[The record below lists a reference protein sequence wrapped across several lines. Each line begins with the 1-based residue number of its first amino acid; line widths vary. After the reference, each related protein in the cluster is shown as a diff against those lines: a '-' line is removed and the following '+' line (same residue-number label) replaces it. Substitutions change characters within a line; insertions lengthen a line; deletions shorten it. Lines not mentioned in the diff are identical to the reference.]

1 MEFGISHSFEE
12 ETIEAKTR
20 WFKSL
25 SLQER
30 MDLFVNFT
38 DLILSIN
45 PEIVEKKDIQSV
57 KGRILV
63 LRKTSR

>member
-1 MEFGISHSFEE
+1 MEFEIVHSFDE

-30 MDLFVNFT
+30 MDLFVNF
-38 DLILSIN
+38 SIN
-45 PEIVEKKDIQSV
+45 PKIMGKKDAQSIE
-57 KGRILV
+57 GRVLV
-63 LRKTSR
+63 LRKTSG

>member
-1 MEFGISHSFEE
+1 MEFGIAHSFGE
-12 ETIEAKTR
+12 ETIEAKTL

-38 DLILSIN
+38 DMILSIN
-45 PEIVEKKDIQSV
+45 PKIAEKKDAQSV
-57 KGRILV
+57 EGRVLV
-63 LRKTSR
+63 LRKTSS